1 MLRVSCSFY
10 INFKK
15 FQISLY
21 LIFKLES
28 SDVCMSARL
37 SKLDSILVSWGPHN
51 HMTSHVRASKL
62 QGMDLL
68 LSSETGPL

>member
-10 INFKK
+10 INLKK
-15 FQISLY
+15 IQTSLY

-37 SKLDSILVSWGPHN
+37 SKLDSILVAWGPHN

>member
-28 SDVCMSARL
+28 SDVCMSATGRL
-37 SKLDSILVSWGPHN
+37 SKLDSILVS
-51 HMTSHVRASKL
+51 
-62 QGMDLL
+62 
-68 LSSETGPL
+68 

>member
-37 SKLDSILVSWGPHN
+37 SKL
-51 HMTSHVRASKL
+51 A
-62 QGMDLL
+62 
-68 LSSETGPL
+68 

>member
-1 MLRVSCSFY
+1 M
-10 INFKK
+10 
-15 FQISLY
+15 Y

-28 SDVCMSARL
+28 YDVCMSARL